1 MIGTYDFCGHYEFTF
16 AWLDS
21 EGGIDLVRD
30 YWLEAIS
37 LDSQSHAR
45 DLIVPGGIEGMKKYW
60 THTLDEEAAGYAFTS
75 DSNRFRIDMHECPSK
90 GFLIRNGLKQYP
102 DYCDHCIGW
111 VGPVMR
117 DAGFVVD
124 HDHDHC
130 GRCWWEFRKK
140 DDPTRPSN
148 TGEFAGERDVR
159 CNPAWNHEHIDSFQR
174 AVDDTEKRPG
184 TV

>member
-1 MIGTYDFCGHYEFTF
+1 MIGSYDFCGHYEFTF
-16 AWLDS
+16 EWLDA
-21 EGGIDLVRD
+21 EGGIDMVRA

-37 LDSQSHAR
+37 LDSQRHAR
-45 DLIVPGGIEGMKKYW
+45 DLIVAEGIEGMKKYW

-75 DSNRFRIDMHECPSK
+75 DNNRFRIDMHECPSK

-117 DAGFVVD
+117 DAGFVID

-130 GRCWWEFRKK
+130 GKCWWEFRKM
-140 DDPTRPSN
+140 DDPSKPSN
-148 TGEFAGERDVR
+148 IGEFAGERDVR
-159 CNPAWNHEHIDSFQR
+159 CSPEWNHGQIDSFQR
-174 AVDDTEKRPG
+174 AVDDTDKRPG
-184 TV
+184 